1 MKDGKFDSRT
11 VNNYHNVR
19 LAQLSVTLFCVEG
32 LAHAMCK
39 KGRNPVGGNP
49 SVTFQESSVCATHSM
64 KSNLS
69 LPTKYNITNAHD
81 LPKLRRSQLP
91 PALYKLVVARIIRE
105 IRGEEGTAN
114 ISPEAAVV
122 EAVGVGGKQM
132 CARSFTR
139 SSMQELLE
147 LETSS
152 ALWAHILRPHRV
164 STLSASVVHLVCQYL
179 HV

>member
-1 MKDGKFDSRT
+1 
-11 VNNYHNVR
+11 
-19 LAQLSVTLFCVEG
+19 
-32 LAHAMCK
+32 
-39 KGRNPVGGNP
+39 
-49 SVTFQESSVCATHSM
+49 VTFQESSVCATHSM

-132 CARSFTR
+132 CARSLLAAACR
-139 SSMQELLE
+139 SS
-147 LETSS
+147 
-152 ALWAHILRPHRV
+152 
-164 STLSASVVHLVCQYL
+164 LS
-179 HV
+179 